1 MKKKSAILAV
11 ASAVVFTVAAAES
24 VCLQKG
30 GVTKAEYLDL
40 MEAAVASYSDDHIRQ
55 YIDKCAREGVT
66 EHGFPRLAANLA
78 CLVSNGRMPGK
89 RDFLERMMSIS
100 CSCAPKGRMKFE
112 GNEFS
117 VKELAAAICELERA
131 KVFDKSVT
139 EAWRADIRAVDAAK
153 CYKVQLRTDG
163 KRVNNWLVFGC
174 ASEQARI
181 ALGMG
186 GDAARVEKC
195 VADQLRWFD
204 PNGMYRDPN
213 QPAVYDIVTR
223 LQFMLT
229 LHYGYDGPSRAK
241 LEELLDRSAEPTLA
255 MLSAAGEIPYGGR
268 SNQFLHNHTFYAA
281 VCEWYAARYKAR
293 GDVQK
298 AARFRRAARATV
310 DALKEWLAVR
320 PMRHVKNFYPRGSGE
335 RGSGMGCEGYA
346 YFDKYMVT
354 MGSWAMLGYL
364 FADETIPAAAE
375 PAGGSAPS
383 SFVTTPDFHWV
394 LLKAGDYSAQFDYNA
409 DLHYDCDGLGRIQRK
424 GAPSTICLSVP
435 CALKPG
441 YRTEVPNQSSLAVVP
456 AVDAPLVLAGSGS
469 NGDAAWA
476 DWTIGGL
483 LWKCRLA
490 SDGLAMML
498 SGPGNVAM
506 KLPAFEFDGE
516 QATEI
521 ACDGKSLSVSYHGWT
536 CTYTTDG
543 EIVDCG
549 KICCNRNGRYRTFE
563 ARGKE
568 RLSVKV
574 VIEVKK

>member
-1 MKKKSAILAV
+1 MKTKSSILV
-11 ASAVVFTVAAAES
+11 LVSAVVFAVAAADP
-24 VCLQKG
+24 VCPPKA

-40 MEAAVASYSDDHIRQ
+40 MEAAVASYSDEHIKQ
-55 YIDKCAREGVT
+55 YISKCAHDGVH

-78 CLVSNGRMPGK
+78 FLVANGRMPGK
-89 RDFLERMMSIS
+89 RDSLERMMSIS
-100 CSCAPKGRMKFE
+100 CSSAPKGPMKLE

-131 KVFDKSVT
+131 KVFNRSVT

-153 CYKVQLRTDG
+153 CYRVQLRTDG
-163 KRVNNWLVFGC
+163 KRVNNWLVFGG

-223 LQFMLT
+223 LQFMLA

-241 LEELLDRSAEPTLA
+241 LEALLDRSAEPTLA
-255 MLSAAGEIPYGGR
+255 MLSASGEIPFGGR

-281 VCEWYAARYKAR
+281 ACEWYAARYKTR
-293 GDVQK
+293 GDAKK

-310 DALKEWLAVR
+310 EALKGWLAVR
-320 PMRHVKNFYPRGSGE
+320 PMRHIKNFYPRGSGV

-364 FADETIPAAAE
+364 FADETVPATVE
-375 PAGGSAPS
+375 PAGGDAPS

-394 LLKAGDYSAQFDYNA
+394 FLKAGDYSAQFDYNA

-424 GAPSTICLSVP
+424 GAPSTICMAVP

-456 AVDAPLVLAGSGS
+456 VVDAPLVLAGSGS
-469 NGDAAWA
+469 NRDSAWA

-483 LWKCRLA
+483 SWKCRLA
-490 SDGLAMML
+490 SDGLAMTL

-506 KLPAFEFDGE
+506 QLPAFEFDGE
-516 QATEI
+516 HATEI

-563 ARGKE
+563 ARGKG

>member
-1 MKKKSAILAV
+1 MKTKSAILAV
-11 ASAVVFTVAAAES
+11 ASAVLFTVAAAES
-24 VCLQKG
+24 ACPQKG

-40 MEAAVASYSDDHIRQ
+40 MEAAVAPYSDERIRQ
-55 YIDKCAREGVT
+55 YIDTCAREGVQ

-78 CLVSNGRMPGK
+78 FLVANGRMPEK

-100 CSCAPKGRMKFE
+100 CSGAPKGPMKLE

-117 VKELAAAICELERA
+117 VKELAAAIVELERA
-131 KVFDKSVT
+131 KVFDRSVT

-153 CYKVQLRTDG
+153 CYRVQLRTDG
-163 KRVNNWLVFGC
+163 RRTNNWLVFGG

-186 GDAARVEKC
+186 GDAERVEKC

-204 PNGMYRDPN
+204 ANGMYRDPN

-255 MLSAAGEIPYGGR
+255 MLSASGEIPFGGR

-281 VCEWYAARYKAR
+281 ACEWYAARYKTR
-293 GDVQK
+293 GDAKK
-298 AARFRRAARATV
+298 AARFRRAARAAV
-310 DALKEWLAVR
+310 EALKEWLAVR
-320 PMRHVKNFYPRGSGE
+320 PMRHIKNFYPRGSGA

-354 MGSWAMLGYL
+354 MGSWAMIGYL
-364 FADETIPAAAE
+364 FVDETIPAAAE
-375 PAGGSAPS
+375 PVGGDAPS
-383 SFVTTPDFHWV
+383 VFVTTPDFHWV

-424 GAPSTICLSVP
+424 GAPSTIGLSVP
-435 CALKPG
+435 CSLKPA
-441 YRTEVPNQSSLAVVP
+441 YRTEMPNPSSLAVVP

-469 NGDAAWA
+469 NGDFAWA
-476 DWTIGGL
+476 DWTMGGL
-483 LWKCRLA
+483 SWKCRLA
-490 SDGLAMML
+490 SDGLAMTL
-498 SGPGNVAM
+498 SGLGDVAM
-506 KLPAFEFDGE
+506 KLPAFAFDGE
-516 QATEI
+516 QTTDI
-521 ACDGKSLSVSYHGWT
+521 VCDGKSLAVSYHGWT

-543 EIVDCG
+543 KIIDCG
-549 KICCNRNGRYRTFE
+549 KTCCNRNGRYRTFE

-568 RLSVKV
+568 RLAVKV